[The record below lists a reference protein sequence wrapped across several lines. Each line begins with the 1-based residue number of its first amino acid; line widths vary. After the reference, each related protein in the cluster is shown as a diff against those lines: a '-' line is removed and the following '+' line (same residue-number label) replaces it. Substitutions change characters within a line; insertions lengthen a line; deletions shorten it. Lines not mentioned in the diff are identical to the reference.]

1 MINSLN
7 QLFFSISLPFRMVS
21 IFFLVL
27 LFGFFVI
34 EFGWHDQVNVHGSID
49 CDLQTSASVD
59 CPTSSGEV
67 ETNDDD
73 DDSGN
78 IEDQIPSVIP
88 FP

>member
-34 EFGWHDQVNVHGSID
+34 EFGWHDQVNVYGSID

-59 CPTSSGEV
+59 CPTLSGEV
-67 ETNDDD
+67 ETNEDDY
-73 DDSGN
+73 DSGN

>member
-7 QLFFSISLPFRMVS
+7 QLFFSISLPFRVVS

-34 EFGWHDQVNVHGSID
+34 AFGWHDQINVHGSID
-49 CDLQTSASVD
+49 CDLQTPASVD
-59 CPTSSGEV
+59 CPTSSG
-67 ETNDDD
+67 D

>member
-7 QLFFSISLPFRMVS
+7 QLFFSISLPFRVVS

-34 EFGWHDQVNVHGSID
+34 AFDWLDQINVHGFVD
-49 CDLQTSASVD
+49 CDLQTSSSVD
-59 CPTSSGEV
+59 CPPSSGEI

>member
-7 QLFFSISLPFRMVS
+7 QLFSISLPFRMVS

-34 EFGWHDQVNVHGSID
+34 AFDWHDQINVHGSVD

-67 ETNDDD
+67 ETNDD
-73 DDSGN
+73 SGN